1 MPGIPFA
8 KRYLSPVGAAKGT
21 PPRTKAARARNA
33 ATEKAAKGG
42 GIPKDPAAGDHDLP

>member
-21 PPRTKAARARNA
+21 PPRTKAGKARSAV
-33 ATEKAAKGG
+33 TEKAAKDTVEAEGG
-42 GIPKDPAAGDHDLP
+42 KVAEPAK

>member
-33 ATEKAAKGG
+33 VTEKAAKDTAQAEGG
-42 GIPKDPAAGDHDLP
+42 NVADPAK

>member
-21 PPRTKAARARNA
+21 PPRTKAVRARSA
-33 ATEKAAKGG
+33 ANEKAAKETREAEGG
-42 GIPKDPAAGDHDLP
+42 NVAEPAK